1 MSSPL
6 VIAIDGPSGS
16 GKSTVSRAVARDLGL
31 RYLDTGSMYRAMTW
45 FMIDQNVD
53 LDDPEAIAAYAKQAQ
68 ILPSTDPLSPGIKV
82 GPIDVSE
89 PIRGE
94 LVTAGVSRV
103 SAVPSVRA
111 LLVDLQRDIAASAE
125 GGIVAE
131 GRDIGPVVL
140 PNASLKIFLTADE
153 SARAAR
159 RAAENGDDVQA
170 TQEQLAS
177 RDKADSTR
185 KASPLVQ
192 ADDAVVVDT
201 THMSVQEVIDHI
213 IALAKGLS

>member
-1 MSSPL
+1 MTSPL

-16 GKSTVSRAVARDLGL
+16 GKSSVSRAVARELGL
-31 RYLDTGSMYRAMTW
+31 QYLDTGSMYRAMTW
-45 FMIDQNVD
+45 FMQDQNVD

-68 ILPSTDPLSPGIKV
+68 ILPSTNPDAPGIKV

-103 SAVPSVRA
+103 SAVPAVRA
-111 LLVDLQRDIAASAE
+111 LLVDLQREIAASAQE
-125 GGIVAE
+125 GIVAE

-140 PNASLKIFLTADE
+140 PDASLKVFLTADE

-159 RAAENGDDVQA
+159 RAAENGEDVKA
-170 TQEQLAS
+170 TQDQLAS

-185 KASPLVQ
+185 TASPLVQ
-192 ADDAVVVDT
+192 AEDAVVVDT
-201 THMSVQEVIDHI
+201 TDMNLQQVIEHI
-213 IALAKGLS
+213 VALVRGL